1 MEFRDI
7 TMADKEWLSAKF
19 REDNKKACE
28 FCFAS
33 TYLWRKV
40 YPLKV
45 AKTCGC
51 VILKYVYGDD
61 IYYAF
66 PVGSGDK
73 KKALEKIMLYG
84 QTEGEHIKI
93 SGILEEEKEM
103 LSYWYPG
110 RFITSTDRDMSDYIY
125 NTKDLATLAGRK
137 YHGKRN
143 HIARFKDNSLWNYE
157 KMSMD
162 NVEECIQMNHIWK
175 KKRVDKWDDLMQE
188 EYDVVK
194 EALIH
199 FEELGLTGGVLRLD
213 GQVIAFT
220 LGEPLSDDTFVV
232 HFEKAF
238 PEIQGAYPMI
248 NQQFVLAECQNY
260 QYVNRE
266 EDTGDEGLRK
276 AKLSYRPVILLD
288 KYTAKQKR

>member
-1 MEFRDI
+1 MEFNDI
-7 TMADKEWLSAKF
+7 TLADKEWLSAKF
-19 REDNKKACE
+19 REDNKRACE
-28 FCFAS
+28 FCFAN
-33 TYLWRKV
+33 TYLWKKV

-45 AKTCGC
+45 ADTCGC
-51 VILKYVYGDD
+51 AILKYIFEDD

-66 PVGSGDK
+66 PAGVGDK
-73 KKALEKIMLYG
+73 KKALAKIMLYE
-84 QTEGEHIKI
+84 QTKGNRVKI
-93 SGILEEEKEM
+93 SGILENEKEM
-103 LSYWYPG
+103 VLSWYPG
-110 RFITSTDRDMSDYIY
+110 RFIIEPDRDRSDYIY
-125 NTKDLATLAGRK
+125 NAKDLMELAGRK

-143 HIARFKDNSLWNYE
+143 HIARFKDNSSWNYE
-157 KMSMD
+157 KLSD
-162 NVEECIQMNHIWK
+162 ANAEECIQMNHIWK

-194 EALIH
+194 EALMH
-199 FEELGLTGGVLRLD
+199 FEELGLTGGVLRRD

-248 NQQFVLAECQNY
+248 NQQFVLAECQGY

-276 AKLSYRPVILLD
+276 AKLSYHPAILLD
-288 KYTAKQKR
+288 KYTAIQKS

>member
-1 MEFRDI
+1 MEFNDI
-7 TMADKEWLSAKF
+7 TLADKEWLSRKF
-19 REDNKKACE
+19 KEDNKRACE

-33 TYLWRKV
+33 TYLWKKV

-45 AKTCGC
+45 ADSCGC
-51 VILKYVYGDD
+51 AILKYIFEDD

-66 PVGSGDK
+66 PAGAGDK
-73 KKALEKIMLYG
+73 KNALAQIMLYE
-84 QTEGEHIKI
+84 QAEGNRVKI
-93 SGILEEEKEM
+93 SGILEDEKEM
-103 LSYWYPG
+103 VLSWYPG
-110 RFITSTDRDMSDYIY
+110 RFVIEPDRDRSDYIY
-125 NTKDLATLAGRK
+125 NTQDLMELAGRK
-137 YHGKRN
+137 YHSKRN
-143 HIARFKDNSLWNYE
+143 HIARFKDNSSWNYE
-157 KMSMD
+157 QLSSA
-162 NVEECIQMNHIWK
+162 NTAECIQMNHIWK

-199 FEELGLTGGVLRLD
+199 FEELGLTGGVLRQD

-248 NQQFVLAECQNY
+248 NQQFVLAECQGY
-260 QYVNRE
+260 KYVNRE

-276 AKLSYRPVILLD
+276 AKLSYHPAFLLD
-288 KYTAKQKR
+288 KYTAIQKS